1 MNLEVSELNKFKCFI
16 LFFYSQTV
24 LSISM
29 FHDSIKQGYCTKY
42 YLPNSAGC
50 DTSFS
55 VTVILGNMNPSTISE
70 NVKIQQEDLS
80 SMRPASPRESSPPRT
95 LAGRSCQGLS
105 SQISSSQL
113 VLLLTDTAQ
122 LPFVDPQLFC
132 KVLYFFTAALMLVGI
147 LK

>member
-1 MNLEVSELNKFKCFI
+1 
-16 LFFYSQTV
+16 
-24 LSISM
+24 M

-122 LPFVDPQLFC
+122 LPFVDPVILQSALLFYSSPHAC
-132 KVLYFFTAALMLVGI
+132 GNSEMRLRVGGREAGTI
-147 LK
+147 NCELDFCLS